1 MTYASQCLMMKPQS
15 PINRLLALLLLV
27 LMLAFTACHDEPEE
41 PILPQPD
48 ATFSG
53 TLPVLYIN
61 TEGGLP
67 IVSQDEYLHADWWI
81 DNLGLEGYESMGS
94 REEPL
99 GMLIKGRGNWSW
111 RHYYKKPYRIKLDE
125 KQKLLG
131 MKKSRHFILMA
142 HADQDRNDFLTN
154 TVGFELSRRI
164 GLAYTPAQ
172 EPVEVVLNGQYI
184 GLYFVTEKIRV
195 DKNRVNIEE
204 QAIGETDPY
213 AITGGWLLEFDN
225 HIEENQ
231 FFFREGNDDKIGVKY
246 HSPDSLS
253 MEQYSYLHQFILHLD
268 DCIYQGDK
276 NSTKWEK
283 YIDMDTLACFYIVN
297 EIMDNIESFRNSL
310 FMHKHRGQD
319 TKLLFGPVWDF
330 GTSYMRAQ
338 NPATCFLYEKTER
351 TYKAHWIE
359 ELKKYP
365 RFQQCIRD
373 HWNDFYP
380 AGLNGLEAF
389 IDRFVDKIE
398 KAAEADAK
406 CWPAAYQGLMLRDR
420 INSTFKPM
428 MQAKVKFLNEQWGEG
443 AP

>member
-1 MTYASQCLMMKPQS
+1 MMKPQS
-15 PINRLLALLLLV
+15 PIDRLLALLLLLV

-81 DNLGLEGYESMGS
+81 DDLGLEGYESIGS

-125 KQKLLG
+125 KKKLLG

-142 HADQDRNDFLTN
+142 HADQDRNDFMTN

-195 DKNRVNIEE
+195 DK
-204 QAIGETDPY
+204 
-213 AITGGWLLEFDN
+213 
-225 HIEENQ
+225 
-231 FFFREGNDDKIGVKY
+231 
-246 HSPDSLS
+246 
-253 MEQYSYLHQFILHLD
+253 
-268 DCIYQGDK
+268 
-276 NSTKWEK
+276 
-283 YIDMDTLACFYIVN
+283 
-297 EIMDNIESFRNSL
+297 
-310 FMHKHRGQD
+310 
-319 TKLLFGPVWDF
+319 
-330 GTSYMRAQ
+330 
-338 NPATCFLYEKTER
+338 
-351 TYKAHWIE
+351 
-359 ELKKYP
+359 
-365 RFQQCIRD
+365 
-373 HWNDFYP
+373 
-380 AGLNGLEAF
+380 
-389 IDRFVDKIE
+389 IE

-406 CWPAAYQGLMLRDR
+406 CWPAAYQGWMLRDR
-420 INSTFKPM
+420 INSTLKPM
-428 MQAKVKFLNEQWGEG
+428 MQAKVRFLNEQWGEG

>member
-1 MTYASQCLMMKPQS
+1 MNKTSLIITALVL
-15 PINRLLALLLLV
+15 LLAS
-27 LMLAFTACHDEPEE
+27 TACQDDSTE

-61 TEGGLP
+61 TEGNRP
-67 IVSQDEYLHADWWI
+67 IENREEYLHAEWWL
-81 DNLGLEGYESMGS
+81 DNLGLEGYESIGS
-94 REEPL
+94 QEEPL

-111 RHYYKKPYRIKLDE
+111 RKYYKKPYRIKLDT
-125 KQKLLG
+125 KQKMLG
-131 MKKSRHFILMA
+131 MKKNRHFILMA

-184 GLYFVTEKIRV
+184 GLYFLTEKIRV
-195 DKNRVNIEE
+195 GKNRVNIEE
-204 QAIGETDPY
+204 QANGETDPD

-225 HIEENQ
+225 HTETNQ
-231 FFFREGNDDKIGVKY
+231 FMFKEGNGEWFGVKY
-246 HSPDSLS
+246 LSPDTLS
-253 MEQYSYLHQFILHLD
+253 PQQFNYLYNYITRLD
-268 DCIYQGDK
+268 SIIYHSEK
-276 NSTKWEK
+276 TSTEWEK

-310 FMHKHRGQD
+310 FVHKHRGQD

-330 GTSYMRAQ
+330 GTSYLRAQ
-338 NPATCFLYEKTER
+338 NPAIYFLYQNINKI
-351 TYKAHWIE
+351 YIAHWIE

-365 RFQQCIRD
+365 RFQQCIYD

-380 AGLNGLEAF
+380 SGLNGLEEY
-389 IDRFVDKIE
+389 IDHFVDKIE

-420 INSTFKPM
+420 INNNFKPFLR
-428 MQAKVKFLNEQWGEG
+428 AKVRFLDEQWTN
-443 AP
+443 PSNN